1 MSIKYKSKH
10 LRRSRSRSNKKPK
23 TRKMGGG
30 NMGVKVESGSPFR
43 YINPINSAVNC
54 PGCKSDN
61 TTGIGSYFLK
71 TPLPAFP
78 ASWNRGIMKGG
89 GSGGGGDSM
98 GNPVGGACTQPPLQF
113 SQRGGNRSRK
123 IGKGHRHRHRG
134 RGRRGMKGGNVSMN
148 NFWSFM
154 KTPFWSAGKGGDVI
168 ALSTNGIT
176 PAGACGPPVS
186 TAANPPMPR
195 QQPWPTQLAPMN
207 PIYQNPIYQM
217 KGGGRV
223 DGGNKTAKK
232 RRSGRSRKGGN
243 IINDIQ
249 NFGRGITY
257 NLGKVYND
265 LSGYSNKIYAANP
278 IPSFGQFPRGLS
290 MSKYDKYTFNPD
302 LPKLYHNAD
311 KFASKL

>member
-30 NMGVKVESGSPFR
+30 NMGVKVESGSPIR

-89 GSGGGGDSM
+89 GGANI
-98 GNPVGGACTQPPLQF
+98 GNPVGGACAQRPLQF
-113 SQRGGNRSRK
+113 SQSGGSKSRK
-123 IGKGHRHRHRG
+123 MGKGHRGRGRGRG
-134 RGRRGMKGGNVSMN
+134 RGRRGMKGGNTSMN

-154 KTPFWSAGKGGDVI
+154 KTPFWSAERGGDVI
-168 ALSTNGIT
+168 APSINGIS
-176 PAGACGPPVS
+176 PSGACGPPVS

-195 QQPWPTQLAPMN
+195 YQSWPTQLAPVN
-207 PIYQNPIYQM
+207 PLQM

-223 DGGNKTAKK
+223 GGGNKTTKK

-249 NFGRGITY
+249 NIGRGITY

-290 MSKYDKYTFNPD
+290 MSKFDKYTFNPD
-302 LPKLYHNAD
+302 IPKLYHNAD
-311 KFASKL
+311 KFASKI

>member
-30 NMGVKVESGSPFR
+30 NMGVKVESGSPIR

-89 GSGGGGDSM
+89 GGGGASM
-98 GNPVGGACTQPPLQF
+98 GNPVGGVCAQRPLQF

-123 IGKGHRHRHRG
+123 MDKGHRHRHRG
-134 RGRRGMKGGNVSMN
+134 RGKRGMKGGNVSMN

-154 KTPFWSAGKGGDVI
+154 KTPFWSASKGGDVI
-168 ALSTNGIT
+168 APSTNCI
-176 PAGACGPPVS
+176 GPPVS
-186 TAANPPMPR
+186 TAANNPIPKY
-195 QQPWPTQLAPMN
+195 QPWPTQLAPVN
-207 PIYQNPIYQM
+207 PPYGM
-217 KGGGRV
+217 KGGGV

-249 NFGRGITY
+249 NIGRGITY

-290 MSKYDKYTFNPD
+290 MSKFDKYTFNPD
-302 LPKLYHNAD
+302 IPKLYHNAD
-311 KFASKL
+311 KFASKI

>member
-89 GSGGGGDSM
+89 GGGGASM

-123 IGKGHRHRHRG
+123 MGKGHRHRHRG
-134 RGRRGMKGGNVSMN
+134 RGRRGMKGGNATMN
-148 NFWSFM
+148 NFRDFM
-154 KTPFWSAGKGGDVI
+154 KTPFWSADKGGNVI
-168 ALSTNGIT
+168 APSTNGIS
-176 PAGACGPPVS
+176 PSGALGPPVS

-195 QQPWPTQLAPMN
+195 HQPWPSQLAPTKHA
-207 PIYQNPIYQM
+207 YQM
-217 KGGGRV
+217 GGGRRS
-223 DGGNKTAKK
+223 KTAKK
-232 RRSGRSRKGGN
+232 GRGRRSHKGGS

-290 MSKYDKYTFNPD
+290 ESKFDKYTFNPN
-302 LPKLYHNAD
+302 LPKIYQDAD
-311 KFASKL
+311 KLASKF

>member
-71 TPLPAFP
+71 TPLRDFP

-89 GSGGGGDSM
+89 GGGANI
-98 GNPVGGACTQPPLQF
+98 GNPVGGACAQRPLQF
-113 SQRGGNRSRK
+113 SQSGGSKSRK
-123 IGKGHRHRHRG
+123 IGKGHRGRGRG
-134 RGRRGMKGGNVSMN
+134 RGRRGMKGGNASMN
-148 NFWSFM
+148 NFWGFM
-154 KTPFWSAGKGGDVI
+154 KTPFWSAESGGDVI
-168 ALSTNGIT
+168 APSRYGISTS
-176 PAGACGPPVS
+176 GACGPPVS
-186 TAANPPMPR
+186 TAANNPIPIR
-195 QQPWPTQLAPMN
+195 QPWPTQLMQMKP
-207 PIYQNPIYQM
+207 PYQM
-217 KGGGRV
+217 GGGRS
-223 DGGNKTAKK
+223 NKTAKK

-249 NFGRGITY
+249 NIGRGITY

-311 KFASKL
+311 KFASKI